1 MRKKRGFTLIELIIV
16 IAILAILAAILI
28 PNAIGYISTSQKTV
42 CDNNIHQIIRAYKTQ
57 RALDETLT
65 IKDVIGN
72 KDGKYFTAAPACPA
86 GGSYIGYSIADNA
99 IIMCTYHKDPNSSL
113 DVASEA
119 YLNMYQFTGMT
130 NAEIAAATGNA
141 VKYLNNDTL
150 RSYLIGSVYDG
161 KWPAFPSSMLEQN
174 GISGN
179 YYIQPYIDAN
189 GAGGRNPPK
198 NVTVYANTN
207 DGSSTSDLWRA
218 NLIFNPE
225 NGKWYHGN
233 NGSVIRVMNKS
244 WEDIKQEM
252 DENGWQP
259 LS

>member
-28 PNAIGYISTSQKTV
+28 PNAIGYISTSQKAV

-141 VKYLNNDTL
+141 VKRHLAFLPDRQRLRREMARVPFFHAGTKWNQRQLLHSAVYRRKRHRRQEPIQKRDGLRQYQRRLEHL
-150 RSYLIGSVYDG
+150 RSLARQPDFQSRKRKVVSWKQRQRDPRYEQVLGRYQAGDG
-161 KWPAFPSSMLEQN
+161 
-174 GISGN
+174 
-179 YYIQPYIDAN
+179 
-189 GAGGRNPPK
+189 
-198 NVTVYANTN
+198 
-207 DGSSTSDLWRA
+207 
-218 NLIFNPE
+218 
-225 NGKWYHGN
+225 
-233 NGSVIRVMNKS
+233 
-244 WEDIKQEM
+244 
-252 DENGWQP
+252 
-259 LS
+259 